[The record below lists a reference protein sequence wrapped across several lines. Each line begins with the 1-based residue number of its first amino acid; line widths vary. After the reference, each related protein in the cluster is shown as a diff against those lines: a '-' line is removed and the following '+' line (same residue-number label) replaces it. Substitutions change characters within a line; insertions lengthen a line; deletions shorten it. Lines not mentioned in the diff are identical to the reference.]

1 MAGYVLIVES
11 DAELQRQIGSAL
23 RDAGFDLH
31 AEAEAAW
38 AKRTVSTRVPDVVVV
53 DTRLTDG
60 DGFAFADELRQTP
73 ETRGTPIVFV
83 ASTHRGVSHRAEAR
97 RRFAPADYLP
107 TPLDLAGLAPRVAE
121 LAARGSAAAPAPI
134 DPADQITPPPVPKET
149 LRDPAQQRERRD
161 VERSAKSL
169 TADAD
174 DAELQGTLKRTP
186 FARLLQRLFSKRA
199 SGSLLLLRD
208 TTKKIVVFV
217 EGYPVSVRS
226 NVLGETLGRIL
237 LEKKLITSEI
247 LAESVGRMQKEKRH
261 QGEILVEMGAL
272 SPFNLERALVEQVEA
287 KLFEVFSWSDGKFMF
302 KAGDAAAGELRLLE
316 RSPAA
321 TILEGIRRHYDE
333 DRQQAALEKYAH
345 QYVGLTSDPLLR
357 LQDMTSDPVELA
369 FIQSIDGSKQ
379 MEVILERAEI
389 SREKARLLLVALSEA
404 GMLQRHEA
412 TTKKKSAAPVAPSPS
427 SVPVLG
433 APATPPPTTA
443 PLASGQL
450 SMMLQ
455 TVRTQDYFW
464 ALDVER
470 DAPAADIDRA
480 YEALAR
486 SFHADRYRLSPED
499 DRKAAQEIF
508 DKLGEAHRTLLDP
521 AKRKAYLAQ
530 LARSDGEV
538 QEEAPPPRARLYT
551 PPPPSSAPAAT
562 SPSNAAARAL
572 YEVGLEHLKARRHHE
587 AVEALRQ
594 AARLI
599 PNEADF
605 RAALGWA
612 LFRQAPADARAG
624 RAAVAELRRALQLDE
639 RHRAAAQHLAEIYAQ
654 TGQPDLA
661 VQELERLLAIDPA
674 ATVVA
679 EELHRLRTK

>member
-107 TPLDLAGLAPRVAE
+107 TPLDLARLAPRVAE
-121 LAARGSAAAPAPI
+121 LAARGTAAAPAPI

-389 SREKARLLLVALSEA
+389 
-404 GMLQRHEA
+404 
-412 TTKKKSAAPVAPSPS
+412 
-427 SVPVLG
+427 
-433 APATPPPTTA
+433 
-443 PLASGQL
+443 
-450 SMMLQ
+450 
-455 TVRTQDYFW
+455 
-464 ALDVER
+464 
-470 DAPAADIDRA
+470 
-480 YEALAR
+480 
-486 SFHADRYRLSPED
+486 
-499 DRKAAQEIF
+499 
-508 DKLGEAHRTLLDP
+508 
-521 AKRKAYLAQ
+521 
-530 LARSDGEV
+530 
-538 QEEAPPPRARLYT
+538 
-551 PPPPSSAPAAT
+551 
-562 SPSNAAARAL
+562 
-572 YEVGLEHLKARRHHE
+572 
-587 AVEALRQ
+587 
-594 AARLI
+594 
-599 PNEADF
+599 
-605 RAALGWA
+605 
-612 LFRQAPADARAG
+612 
-624 RAAVAELRRALQLDE
+624 
-639 RHRAAAQHLAEIYAQ
+639 
-654 TGQPDLA
+654 
-661 VQELERLLAIDPA
+661 
-674 ATVVA
+674 
-679 EELHRLRTK
+679 

>member
-107 TPLDLAGLAPRVAE
+107 TPLDLARLAPRVAE

-521 AKRKAYLAQ
+521 AKRKAYLAK
-530 LARSDGEV
+530 LSRSDGEA

-674 ATVVA
+674 ATEVA

>member
-208 TTKKIVVFV
+208 TTKKIVIFV

-379 MEVILERAEI
+379 MEVILEHAEI

-508 DKLGEAHRTLLDP
+508 DKLGEAHRTLRDP
-521 AKRKAYLAQ
+521 AKRKAYLAK
-530 LARSDGEV
+530 LSRSDGEA
-538 QEEAPPPRARLYT
+538 QEEAPPPRPRLYT

-674 ATVVA
+674 ATEVA

>member
-107 TPLDLAGLAPRVAE
+107 TPLDLARLAPRVAE
-121 LAARGSAAAPAPI
+121 LAARGTAAAPAPI

-379 MEVILERAEI
+379 MDVILERAEI
-389 SREKARLLLVALSEA
+389 ARDKARLLRVALSEA

-508 DKLGEAHRTLLDP
+508 DKLGEAHRTLRDP
-521 AKRKAYLAQ
+521 AKRKAYLAK
-530 LARSDGEV
+530 LSRSDGEA
-538 QEEAPPPRARLYT
+538 QEEAPPPRPRLYT

-674 ATVVA
+674 ATEVA

>member
-107 TPLDLAGLAPRVAE
+107 TPLDLARLAPRVAE
-121 LAARGSAAAPAPI
+121 LAARGTAAAPAPI

-508 DKLGEAHRTLLDP
+508 DKLGEAHRTLRDP
-521 AKRKAYLAQ
+521 AKRKAYLAK
-530 LARSDGEV
+530 LSRSDGEA

-674 ATVVA
+674 ATEVA

>member
-11 DAELQRQIGSAL
+11 DAELQRQIGAAL

-38 AKRTVSTRVPDVVVV
+38 AKRTVGTRPPDVVVV
-53 DTRLTDG
+53 DTRLSDG
-60 DGFAFADELRQTP
+60 DGFSFADDLRKTP

-97 RRFAPADYLP
+97 RRFAPAEYLP
-107 TPLDLAGLAPRVAE
+107 TPLDLAQLAPRVAE
-121 LAARGSAAAPAPI
+121 MAARGTAAGAL
-134 DPADQITPPPVPKET
+134 DPADQVTPPPAPKET
-149 LRDPAQQRERRD
+149 LKDPAQQRERRD

-169 TADAD
+169 DTG

-186 FARLLQRLFSKRA
+186 FARLLQRLYAKRVT
-199 SGSLLLLRD
+199 GSLLLLRD
-208 TTKKIVVFV
+208 TTKKIVMFV

-237 LEKKLITSEI
+237 LEKRLITSEI

-287 KLFEVFSWSDGKFMF
+287 KLFEVFSWPDGKFMF
-302 KAGDAAAGELRLLE
+302 KAGEVPAGENRLLE
-316 RSPAA
+316 RATAS

-333 DRQQAALEKYAH
+333 PRQQAALEKYDH
-345 QYVGLTSDPLLR
+345 QYVSLTSDPVLR

-379 MEVILERAEI
+379 LDVILESAEI
-389 SREKARLLLVALSEA
+389 PREKARLLLVALSEA
-404 GMLQRHEA
+404 GMLQRHE
-412 TTKKKSAAPVAPSPS
+412 TTTRKKGAPVAPSVS

-433 APATPPPTTA
+433 APAAPPPASA

-470 DAPAADIDRA
+470 EAPSADIDRA

-486 SFHADRYRLSPED
+486 SFHADRYRLSPEE
-499 DRKAAQEIF
+499 DRKTAQEIF
-508 DKLGEAHRTLLDP
+508 DRLGEAHRTLRDP
-521 AKRKAYLAQ
+521 AKRKAYLAK
-530 LARSDGEV
+530 LERAADGSR
-538 QEEAPPPRARLYT
+538 EEAPVERVDRARSVT
-551 PPPPSSAPAAT
+551 PAPPTAAAASVAG

-594 AARLI
+594 AARLV

-639 RHRAAAQHLAEIYAQ
+639 RHRTAAQHLAEIYAQ

-661 VQELERLLAIDPA
+661 VQELERLLAIDPGA
-674 ATVVA
+674 SEVA

>member
-379 MEVILERAEI
+379 MEVILEHAEI

-521 AKRKAYLAQ
+521 AKRKAYLAK
-530 LARSDGEV
+530 LSRSDGEA

-551 PPPPSSAPAAT
+551 PTPPSSAPAAT

-674 ATVVA
+674 ATEVA